1 MVHIENLREN
11 DSKRGSGILK
21 LRLLLEGI
29 LTTQP
34 CSQTANVALITVYR
48 LIAFGVAAASAAAMF
63 YVGLYQSRVVKH
75 LLCPVFREGC
85 ERLSFRSSFLNGPRL
100 CVPYDCVED
109 CEELS
114 QAGDDGDFLW
124 PSARDEAL
132 VIGLDEGV
140 VSGGDEGGHV

>member
-1 MVHIENLREN
+1 MA
-11 DSKRGSGILK
+11 K
-21 LRLLLEGI
+21 LTKAQRKAHAEAEAI
-29 LTTQP
+29 LTKDKI
-34 CSQTANVALITVYR
+34 SDDER
-48 LIAFGVAAASAAAMF
+48 DF
-63 YVGLYQSRVVKH
+63 
-75 LLCPVFREGC
+75 VFQNWH

-109 CEELS
+109 CEEMS